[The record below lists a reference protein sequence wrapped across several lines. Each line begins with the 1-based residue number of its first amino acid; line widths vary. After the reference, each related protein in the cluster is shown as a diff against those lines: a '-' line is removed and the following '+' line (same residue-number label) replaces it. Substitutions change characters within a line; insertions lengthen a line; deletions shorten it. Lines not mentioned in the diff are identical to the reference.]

1 MVSLRENERRERGE
15 RERER
20 ERTLSHPVLLSH
32 PQKGEQSPDRP
43 QDQTHSSE
51 NSMNPG

>member
-20 ERTLSHPVLLSH
+20 ERTLSHPVLVTTITLGWYVNHSLATSLLNG
-32 PQKGEQSPDRP
+32 PVTSPP
-43 QDQTHSSE
+43 
-51 NSMNPG
+51 